1 VGPHFLVRRSLGE
14 GECSVKITEDVRTYT
29 AEQGVA
35 EEEALKRGVEEKS
48 KKVVK
53 KGAEVYERCSAG
65 AA

>member
-1 VGPHFLVRRSLGE
+1 
-14 GECSVKITEDVRTYT
+14 VKITEDVRTYT